1 MTYKPPNIIF
11 CHVSNLKYNTYSVR
25 VGGVQI
31 TSEPIE
37 IYNLVKRYGNFA
49 AVDDLTLKIKN
60 KSFTGLLGPNGAG
73 KSTTIKVLT
82 HLINATSGEVYLNGI
97 DVANDPKTA
106 LTNVG
111 TVVETPEFYTYLTP
125 TETLKLIG
133 QVIGLSSEMI
143 SYQTDEILEMVKM
156 TEWKDNKLGTF
167 SKGMRQRIALGQAFL
182 GDPSIIIL
190 DEPTSG
196 LDPRGTAEMRQI
208 LKNIRNDRDVTVVM
222 SSHMLHEVNDLC
234 DHVAILNYGKLI
246 LDDSIDAISA
256 TSGVRQ
262 VFIKIDHVPT
272 EQDISKIASI
282 PGVIS
287 ASRFGNEIDVRLPFE
302 LARDPSFFT
311 HVSELGIGAYNLYEN
326 ESLESAYLSLIKE
339 SR

>member
-1 MTYKPPNIIF
+1 MAEREGFN
-11 CHVSNLKYNTYSVR
+11 
-25 VGGVQI
+25 I

-82 HLINATSGEVYLNGI
+82 HLINATSGEAYLNGI
-97 DVANDPKTA
+97 DVSKDPKAA
-106 LTNVG
+106 LTGVG
-111 TVVETPEFYTYLTP
+111 TVVETPEFYPYLTP
-125 TETLKLIG
+125 SETLKLIG
-133 QVIGLSSEMI
+133 EVIGLSSEAI
-143 SYQTDEILEMVKM
+143 SYQSEHILEMVKM
-156 TEWKDNKLGTF
+156 TEWKDKKLGTF
-167 SKGMRQRIALGQAFL
+167 SKGMRQRVALGQAFL
-182 GDPSIIIL
+182 GDPNIIIL

-208 LKNIRNDRDVTVVM
+208 LKNIRNDRDITVVM

-234 DHVAILNYGKLI
+234 DQVAILNHGKLI

-256 TSGVRQ
+256 SSGVRQ
-262 VFIKIDHVPT
+262 VFVKLDHAPT
-272 EQDISKIASI
+272 EQDIFKVASI
-282 PGVIS
+282 PEVIS

-302 LARDPSFFT
+302 LARDPIFFT
-311 HVSELGIGAYNLYEN
+311 QVSELGIGAYNLYEN

>member
-1 MTYKPPNIIF
+1 MEKRGEFY
-11 CHVSNLKYNTYSVR
+11 
-25 VGGVQI
+25 I

-97 DVANDPKTA
+97 DVSKDPKAA
-106 LTNVG
+106 LIGVG
-111 TVVETPEFYTYLTP
+111 TVVETPEFYPYLTP
-125 TETLKLIG
+125 SETLKLIG
-133 QVIGLSSEMI
+133 EVIGLSSETI
-143 SYQTDEILEMVKM
+143 SYQSEHILEMVKM
-156 TEWKDNKLGTF
+156 TEWKDKKLGTF

-182 GDPSIIIL
+182 GDPNIIIL

-208 LKNIRNDRDVTVVM
+208 LKNIRNDKDITVVM

-234 DHVAILNYGKLI
+234 DQVAILNHGKLI

-256 TSGVRQ
+256 SSGVRQ
-262 VFIKIDHVPT
+262 VFVKLDHVPT
-272 EQDISKIASI
+272 EQDISKVASI
-282 PGVIS
+282 PEVIS

-302 LARDPSFFT
+302 LARDPIFFT
-311 HVSELGIGAYNLYEN
+311 QVSELGIGAYNLYEN

>member
-1 MTYKPPNIIF
+1 MEKRGEFY
-11 CHVSNLKYNTYSVR
+11 
-25 VGGVQI
+25 I

-97 DVANDPKTA
+97 DVSKDPKAA
-106 LTNVG
+106 LTGVG
-111 TVVETPEFYTYLTP
+111 TVVETPEFYPYLTP
-125 TETLKLIG
+125 SETLKLIG
-133 QVIGLSSEMI
+133 EVIGLSSETI
-143 SYQTDEILEMVKM
+143 SYQSEHILEMVKM
-156 TEWKDNKLGTF
+156 TEWKDKKLGTF

-182 GDPSIIIL
+182 GDPNIIIL

-208 LKNIRNDRDVTVVM
+208 LKNIRNDKDITVVM

-234 DHVAILNYGKLI
+234 DQVAILNHGKLI

-256 TSGVRQ
+256 SSGVRQ
-262 VFIKIDHVPT
+262 VFVKLDHVPT
-272 EQDISKIASI
+272 EQDISKVASI
-282 PGVIS
+282 PEVIS

-302 LARDPSFFT
+302 LARDPIFFT
-311 HVSELGIGAYNLYEN
+311 QVSELGIGAYNLYEN